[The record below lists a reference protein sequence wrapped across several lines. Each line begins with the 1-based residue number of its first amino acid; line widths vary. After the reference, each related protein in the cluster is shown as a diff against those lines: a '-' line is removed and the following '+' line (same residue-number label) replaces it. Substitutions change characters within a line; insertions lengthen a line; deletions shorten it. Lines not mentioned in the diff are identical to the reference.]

1 MSKVKEDSDGNNFSN
16 GSPGT
21 EACGMP
27 AERLGSHMHT
37 AGASASQCCPVA
49 DAYDLQVMSPTHT
62 GVGSATADH
71 YLYDGL
77 CNWGKSEVPP
87 HCTGILDPL
96 YIGMR
101 SRGKSEA
108 PPLHAGIYTGPRC

>member
-49 DAYDLQVMSPTHT
+49 DAYNLQIMSPTHIC
-62 GVGSATADH
+62 VGSATADH

-77 CNWGKSEVPP
+77 CKWGGECSTTPT
-87 HCTGILDPL
+87 HWYFYGST
-96 YIGMR
+96 
-101 SRGKSEA
+101 
-108 PPLHAGIYTGPRC
+108 IYWYVEQGEE